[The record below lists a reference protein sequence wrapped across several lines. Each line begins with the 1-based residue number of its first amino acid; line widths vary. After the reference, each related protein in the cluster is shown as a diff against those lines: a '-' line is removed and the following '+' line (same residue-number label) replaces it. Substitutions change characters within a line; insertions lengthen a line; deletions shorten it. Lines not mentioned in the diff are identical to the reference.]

1 MMRNGHIAYFF
12 CKSIACNGCSH
23 SSIPIATAILLL
35 FFLILSGNTEA
46 ALPQKP
52 DKIVIASDDNYPPFI
67 FRDDEGKLN
76 GILIDEWNLWSKRTG
91 IKVEWIAIDWNKAQ
105 NLMLEGKA
113 DVLETVFFTEE
124 RAKKLTFSKPY
135 VQIRVPVY
143 FHRSLSGISDFKTL
157 RGFTI
162 GAKSGDASLE
172 VLRKNGINTIVEYP
186 SYEAI
191 INDAQ
196 AGNLKVFTIDEPPA
210 LYFLYKKN
218 LDREFRQS
226 LNLYTGAFHRAVLK
240 GKEDILNLVEEGFG
254 KITDSERK
262 AIRNRWMGEP
272 LINPRYY
279 RIVLIVLISIG
290 TIILALV
297 MFSLMLRKQVQ
308 KKTIELEKAFAD
320 LRRSEDQYRTAV
332 QATKDGLFEIQFI
345 DNIISVSPGFFEMFA
360 LPPQHATLKM
370 EEWFG
375 VFPEPVRKEVSEV
388 LKRCFEGEESFQT
401 ELAIQGYSGE
411 SRYVLM
417 RGKVVERDDS
427 GKIIRIAGAFTD
439 IDVLKKTE
447 EQLQKAEARWKFAIE
462 GTEQGLWDWD
472 ISSGKIYF
480 SRQWKTMLG
489 YEEDEIGDTLS
500 EWEKRVH
507 PDDLDKAWNDIK
519 KHLEGETEMYR
530 NEHRLQCKDGSYK
543 WILDRGKVI
552 EFDRSGNPVR
562 MIGTHTDISERIE
575 KEQLLQEKEAIYRF
589 LFEHNPAPM
598 LIYERGTLRM
608 LAVNEAFIRH
618 YGYDPDEIV
627 SMHLTDLYPE
637 EEKELLQKLAE
648 RLKGYAFA
656 SEWHHLKK
664 DGTLITIIA
673 HSHDLIFEGK
683 SARVAVI
690 TDITYLKKIE
700 QELTNAK
707 IRAEESDRLKSA
719 FLANM
724 SHEIRTPMNGII
736 GFCELLNDPE
746 VTPSKQKEYINIIRN
761 SSYRLLGIIND
772 IIDISKIE
780 AGQVVIRK
788 EPVDLTAVLEEA
800 VRFFENEA
808 KKKNLL
814 IKTTYPSL
822 PKKRYVLADRTRL
835 YQVISNLLKNAIKF
849 TIEGSIEAGF
859 YDQDNEI
866 VVFVKDTGIGID
878 NKDKEHIFE
887 RFRQGENTRIN
898 NYEGAGLGLSIS
910 KAFVEMM
917 DGKIWVESEKG
928 KGSTFCFTLPKTENK
943 GKLQ

>member
-1 MMRNGHIAYFF
+1 MVHNVFVLSRLS
-12 CKSIACNGCSH
+12 KRIACNRFSN
-23 SSIPIATAILLL
+23 SIVSIATGIALL
-35 FFLILSGNTEA
+35 FFWLPDWNCEA
-46 ALPQKP
+46 APPQKP
-52 DKIVIASDDNYPPFI
+52 DKIVVATDDNYPPFI
-67 FRDDEGKLN
+67 FRDEEGKLN
-76 GILIDEWNLWSKRTG
+76 GILIDEWNLWSKKTG
-91 IKVEWIAIDWNKAQ
+91 IKVEWIATDWNKAQ
-105 NLMLEGKA
+105 SLMLEGKA

-157 RGFTI
+157 RGFAI
-162 GAKSGDASLE
+162 GAKAGDASIE

-191 INDAQ
+191 INDAS

-210 LYFLYKKN
+210 LYLLYKKN

-240 GKEDILNLVEEGFG
+240 GREDILSLVEEGFG

-262 AIRNRWMGEP
+262 AVENPWLGEP

-279 RIVLIVLISIG
+279 QIALVILISVVA
-290 TIILALV
+290 IILTLV
-297 MFSLMLRKQVQ
+297 IFSLILRNQVQ
-308 KKTIELEKAFAD
+308 KKTSELEKAFSD
-320 LRRSEDQYRTAV
+320 LRRSEEQYRTAV
-332 QATKDGLFEIQFI
+332 QATKDGLFEIDFPEGAV
-345 DNIISVSPGFFEMFA
+345 SVSPGFYEIFSLSTKHDLLRMD
-360 LPPQHATLKM
+360 
-370 EEWFG
+370 EWLGF
-375 VFPEPVRKEVSEV
+375 FSEPARKEIMTV
-388 LKRCFEGEESFQT
+388 LEKCFNGDDSFHT
-401 ELAIQGYSGE
+401 ELSIEGLSGE
-411 SRYVLM
+411 NRWILM
-417 RGKVVERDDS
+417 RGKVVERSDS

-447 EQLQKAEARWKFAIE
+447 EQLRKAEARWKFAIE
-462 GTEQGLWDWD
+462 GTEQGLWDYD
-472 ISSGKIYF
+472 LSTGKIFF

-489 YEEDEIGDTLS
+489 YEEDEIGNTLS

-507 PDDLDKAWNDIK
+507 PDDLDKALKDVER
-519 KHLEGETEMYR
+519 HLKGETEMYL

-552 EFDRSGNPVR
+552 EYDSSGNPVR

-575 KEQLLQEKEAIYRF
+575 KERLLQEKEAIYRF

-598 LIYERGTLRM
+598 LIYEKGTLQM
-608 LAVNEAFIRH
+608 LAVNEAFVRN
-618 YGYDPDEIV
+618 YGYQPDEI
-627 SMHLTDLYPE
+627 SGMRLTDLYPE
-637 EEKELLQKLAE
+637 EEKEPMQKLAE

-656 SEWHHLKK
+656 GEWHHRKK
-664 DGTLITIIA
+664 DGTLITILA
-673 HSHDLIFEGK
+673 HSHDLLFEGR

-700 QELTNAK
+700 QELTNARV
-707 IRAEESDRLKSA
+707 RAEESDRLKTA

-736 GFCELLNDPE
+736 GFCELINDPE
-746 VTPSKQKEYINIIRN
+746 ITPSKQREYISIIRN

-788 EPVDLTAVLEEA
+788 EKVELVALLEEA

-808 KKKNLL
+808 KKKNLVL
-814 IKTTYPSL
+814 RSNYSPLT
-822 PKKRYVLADRTRL
+822 KKLFVVADRTKL

-849 TIEGSIEAGF
+849 TTEGSIEAGF
-859 YDQDNEI
+859 EEKNNEI

-878 NKDKEHIFE
+878 REDRERIFE
-887 RFRQGENTRIN
+887 RFRQGENIRIN

-917 DGKIWVESEKG
+917 DGRIWVESEKG
-928 KGSTFCFTLPKTENK
+928 KGTTFYFTLPKFES
-943 GKLQ
+943 